1 MLPRKPLFELLSGS
15 LTTSPE
21 DVPVLWFQ
29 EALLS
34 LWSRAHMYQ
43 RDTVHCN
50 YRGKVTCVPGVCVTL
65 QIPPTLP
72 QIMSSVNSKPKTQ
85 TVPAE
90 IRVHN
95 LTYSDSE
102 HIHLINTEL
111 FWGYFQGQTLCA
123 ATGTNTGK
131 RYKVYALRIILLDPP
146 GNISPNK
153 ILLNT
158 SRIKKLP
165 ATLQKMFSAV
175 GYWFQTGGKGF
186 TAAKR
191 RLKRCSYLYH
201 PGQNADL
208 GEFVLL
214 RVMVTLSW
222 FKSARLL
229 SDPNRDTLSGQRVSS
244 PSRLLKVAA
253 ANVFPIT

>member
-1 MLPRKPLFELLSGS
+1 MCPWS
-15 LTTSPE
+15 LRYAPDSPHVATN
-21 DVPVLWFQ
+21 DVICQQW
-29 EALLS
+29 
-34 LWSRAHMYQ
+34 
-43 RDTVHCN
+43 
-50 YRGKVTCVPGVCVTL
+50 
-65 QIPPTLP
+65 
-72 QIMSSVNSKPKTQ
+72 TQ

-95 LTYSDSE
+95 LTYSE

-111 FWGYFQGQTLCA
+111 FWDISRVRLHVQLQAQIRGRDTKFML
-123 ATGTNTGK
+123 
-131 RYKVYALRIILLDPP
+131 LRIIPLDPP

-153 ILLNT
+153 IFLNT

-165 ATLQKMFSAV
+165 ATLQKMCSAV

-191 RLKRCSYLYH
+191 RLKHCSYLYH
-201 PGQNADL
+201 PGRNADL
-208 GEFVLL
+208 GEFGSL
-214 RVMVTLSW
+214 RVVFTLSW

-229 SDPNRDTLSGQRVSS
+229 FLPNRDTLSGQRVSS
-244 PSRLLKVAA
+244 PSRLLKVTA

>member
-1 MLPRKPLFELLSGS
+1 MLPRKPLFELLSGPLS
-15 LTTSPE
+15 TSPE
-21 DVPVLWFQ
+21 EVPELWFQ

-34 LWSRAHMYQ
+34 LWSRAHVYL
-43 RDTVHCN
+43 RDTAHCN

-65 QIPPTLP
+65 QIPPTLA
-72 QIMSSVNSKPKTQ
+72 QKNVICQQWTQ
-85 TVPAE
+85 NPNCACRDQSTQS
-90 IRVHN
+90 N
-95 LTYSDSE
+95 
-102 HIHLINTEL
+102 L
-111 FWGYFQGQTLCA
+111 FWLRAHSSDTHWTFLGIFPGSDYVQLWAQIRGRDTKLML
-123 ATGTNTGK
+123 
-131 RYKVYALRIILLDPP
+131 LRIILLDLP

-158 SRIKKLP
+158 SRIIKLP

-186 TAAKR
+186 TAAER

-201 PGQNADL
+201 PGRNADL

-214 RVMVTLSW
+214 RVMVTL
-222 FKSARLL
+222 FH
-229 SDPNRDTLSGQRVSS
+229 PNRDTLSGQRVSS
-244 PSRLLKVAA
+244 PSRLLKVTA